1 MPNLPG
7 RPERACLSDAAR
19 DLPDVSLFAGD
30 GHSFSFY
37 VVCDAD
43 AIPAGGGNSC
53 CPGCQQW
60 GFTGVGGTSAAA
72 PAFAG
77 IMALVNQKTGER
89 QGNANYVLYPLAAK
103 NGASCASSASMA
115 GSASNSSC
123 IFYDVV
129 TGNNSVACAGGSP
142 GCSSTTSGG
151 YGILEVNPP
160 TGTSPAWTTTPGYD
174 LATGLGSVNAANL
187 VNNWTSVSFAP
198 TTTTLTSLSPTTI
211 SHGQP
216 VNFTISVASGSGA
229 GTPTGDVS
237 LIAQA
242 GNSQSNS
249 TGVGSFALSNGS
261 FSGTTNMLP
270 SGFYGVTAH
279 YAGDGTYGAS
289 DSNPPVQ
296 VSVSPEASQTHVAL
310 LTFDPVTGKPTS
322 SNATSFQYGSV
333 YTILR
338 ADVTNSSG
346 QPCFSSSYP
355 CPTGYV
361 HLSDNGLDLDYGSYY
376 LNSQGFTEDQFVQ
389 LGGSNNIVAGYR
401 GDSSYGASASRADVI
416 TVTPAATTT
425 TLSGVPSSAIANIGF
440 SFNVAVATQSVGLAP
455 AGDAQLLYG
464 NNTVDLR
471 GTYNL
476 TNGSAAAYASTK
488 ASVTVSSL
496 PPGPTT
502 FTVEYPGNNYYTA
515 STSAPATV
523 TISDFSVS
531 GPASP
536 VNISAPGQSGTASLT
551 LASLYGFTGTVN
563 LTCNGGSLPGSSCTV
578 SPASVNIG
586 STPVTATL
594 SFTTTA
600 PVSGASSDTQHR
612 APHGRPRKS
621 GL

>member
-1 MPNLPG
+1 MLPG
-7 RPERACLSDAAR
+7 
-19 DLPDVSLFAGD
+19 
-30 GHSFSFY
+30 
-37 VVCDAD
+37 
-43 AIPAGGGNSC
+43 
-53 CPGCQQW
+53 
-60 GFTGVGGTSAAA
+60 GT
-72 PAFAG
+72 
-77 IMALVNQKTGER
+77 
-89 QGNANYVLYPLAAK
+89 
-103 NGASCASSASMA
+103 
-115 GSASNSSC
+115 
-123 IFYDVV
+123 
-129 TGNNSVACAGGSP
+129 
-142 GCSSTTSGG
+142 
-151 YGILEVNPP
+151 
-160 TGTSPAWTTTPGYD
+160 
-174 LATGLGSVNAANL
+174 
-187 VNNWTSVSFAP
+187 
-198 TTTTLTSLSPTTI
+198 
-211 SHGQP
+211 
-216 VNFTISVASGSGA
+216 
-229 GTPTGDVS
+229 
-237 LIAQA
+237 
-242 GNSQSNS
+242 
-249 TGVGSFALSNGS
+249 
-261 FSGTTNMLP
+261 
-270 SGFYGVTAH
+270 YGVTAH

-289 DSNPPVQ
+289 DSTPPVQ
-296 VSVSPEASQTHVAL
+296 VTVSPEGSQTHVAL
-310 LTFDPVTGKPTS
+310 LTFDPVTGEANKL
-322 SNATSFQYGSV
+322 QRHLVSV
-333 YTILR
+333 RFRHYTILR

-346 QPCFSSSYP
+346 QPCSSSSYP
-355 CPTGYV
+355 CPTGQV
-361 HLSDNGLDLDYGSYY
+361 TLTDNGQPISTSAVTI
-376 LNSQGFTEDQFVQ
+376 LNSQGYTEDQFVQ

-401 GDSSYGASASRADVI
+401 GDSSYDASTSQADVI

-488 ASVTVSSL
+488 ASVTVSSF